1 LVILISIAVIVVIG
15 TLVPQQADLGKQ
27 EYEAWCSRNPTFA
40 FLFETLGFTHIYSS
54 WWFIIIL
61 SFLLSSLV
69 TCGYAQ
75 FKTAYKFLRTS
86 FRATKNLG
94 NNLPHGVTLSRV
106 SRSKILKKVQSE
118 LHRRRFKVIHKA
130 YGDEIILRAR
140 RFYFAW
146 LGTFLFH
153 MGLIL
158 ILLGGLISV
167 ATRAEGYI
175 ELGEGQIFTER
186 RDNYQRLETG
196 PLFGAN
202 HKNFQIR
209 LDSFKDEYWP
219 DGALRRAQSKV
230 SIIDGGRMVG
240 ERIIEVSDPLKYRG
254 VTFYQSPSYFGY
266 APKLTLEVPGRPESA
281 GLVHFP
287 PSEEKGQGV
296 ETTIYPPG
304 TEYEI
309 EAQLFYGEKPP
320 SMRIHVFE
328 KGEGTESRKNFY
340 TGVLKLGEKVEF
352 GEVSL
357 RFDDLVRW
365 SGFTVVQD
373 KGVGIIIYSF
383 YFAAVC
389 LLMIILLP
397 PQELI
402 FCIRENGDKLLVR
415 AGGRGRRS
423 RLPWGA
429 ESETVAQDILS
440 TLERRTF

>member
-1 LVILISIAVIVVIG
+1 M
-15 TLVPQQADLGKQ
+15 PQRADLGEQ
-27 EYEAWCSRNPTFA
+27 EYEAWRSKNPTFA
-40 FLFETLGFTHIYSS
+40 ILSETLGFTHIYSS

-61 SFLLSSLV
+61 SFLLSSLI

-75 FKTAYKFLRTS
+75 FKTAYKFLRTP
-86 FRATKNLG
+86 FKITKDLG
-94 NNLPHGVTLSRV
+94 DNLPHGVTLSRV
-106 SRSKILKKVQSE
+106 SHLKAQERVEYE
-118 LHRRRFKVIHKA
+118 LCRRRFKVIHKT

-186 RDNYQRLETG
+186 RDNYQKLETS

-202 HKNFQIR
+202 HKYFQIR
-209 LDSFKDEYWP
+209 LDSFEDEYWP

-266 APKLTLEVPGRPESA
+266 APKLTLELSGRPEST

-287 PSEEKGQGV
+287 PSEEKSWGA
-296 ETTIYPPG
+296 ETTIYLPG

-309 EAQLFYGEKPP
+309 EAQLFYTARPP
-320 SMRIHVFE
+320 SMRIHVFKDG
-328 KGEGTESRKNFY
+328 KGAESRKSLY
-340 TGVLKLGEKVEF
+340 TGVLKLGEKVELE
-352 GEVSL
+352 EVSL
-357 RFDDLVRW
+357 RFDDLVKW

-373 KGVGIIIYSF
+373 KGVGIIICSF

-402 FCIRENGDKLLVR
+402 FCIREDRDGCLVR
-415 AGGRGRRS
+415 AGGRGKRS